1 MSKNHQCKTL
11 FDQINAVEKLI
22 NEQSLIKLV
31 HQGDD
36 MTATVYI
43 DLWIFQLNRSKDNES
58 YFVKFFFFVQFCFL
72 RAYVEDVS
80 SGPSLLSTPYTP
92 PAFNITWAFQVLMF
106 CTHDA

>member
-1 MSKNHQCKTL
+1 MSRNHQCKTL

-58 YFVKFFFFVQFCFL
+58 YFVKFFFSCSFVF
-72 RAYVEDVS
+72 
-80 SGPSLLSTPYTP
+80 SGR
-92 PAFNITWAFQVLMF
+92 M
-106 CTHDA
+106 